1 MGVVGG
7 EPVSEERRK
16 EHRPGLPPRAGPAA
30 AGSCTLL
37 LLPSQCLLL
46 PDDNKVTEIKSKNA
60 CDHHRRTALVCISL
74 LSGRH
79 PVNSRLLAP

>member
-46 PDDNKVTEIKSKNA
+46 PDDNKVTEIKSNKK
-60 CDHHRRTALVCISL
+60 T
-74 LSGRH
+74 
-79 PVNSRLLAP
+79 PVTIIDGPRLCVYLY